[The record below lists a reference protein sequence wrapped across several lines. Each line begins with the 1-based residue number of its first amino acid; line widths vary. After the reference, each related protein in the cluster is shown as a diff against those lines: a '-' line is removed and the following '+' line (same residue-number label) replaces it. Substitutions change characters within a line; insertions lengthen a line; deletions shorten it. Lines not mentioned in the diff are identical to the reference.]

1 MTTRGVEPFGLANG
15 DSMSREQLLERQMAE
30 LQRFAHIGRWIWN
43 IADDQVTWDD
53 ELYRIYGLEPGS
65 VEGSFHSY
73 LERVHPDDR
82 ERVRQRLSEILGT
95 GDSFE
100 FDERIVRP
108 TGEVR
113 VLRSRGVVDRD
124 AEGGPTRL
132 VGTCQDVTEL
142 FEATQRESALAREQK
157 LRLAAEEQ
165 ERRAGF
171 LADATILLASSLDYQ
186 ETLRR
191 LAELAVERIA
201 DWCAIDIR
209 DLNGAIDRVVV
220 AHPDPAKA
228 QLARELHEKYPP
240 DPDARTGVPE
250 VLRSGRPELVPEIPG
265 ELLESLAVD
274 EEHLRLLRELRL
286 RSYMIVPLRS
296 RNEIIGAI
304 TLVSAESGVQY
315 DEDDL
320 RFTQDL
326 ADRAALS
333 VDNARLYGEAERATS
348 EVRRILESITDA
360 FFAVDREWRFTYVN
374 SEAEQLLGRPASEL
388 LGRPLW
394 ETSPSDDAFA
404 ERYREAMESGRAVRF
419 EALYVPAASWFDVKV
434 FPSVAGLSI
443 YLRDIAEERD
453 ARESV
458 RTSELR
464 YRSLVDATAAIV
476 WNTPDT
482 GEFGGE
488 QPSWSAFTGQT
499 VEQYRG
505 TGWLEA
511 VHPEDRAAT
520 VDAWVAALE
529 SRSPYEVEHRL
540 RRADGEYRSTI
551 ARAVPIVGDEGE
563 ILEWVG
569 IHTDIT
575 LLRKAQ
581 EALERQN
588 YITRTITENATSALF
603 MMNERGH
610 CTYMNAAAIALTGY
624 SVEEIRGMP
633 LHDAIHHHH
642 PDGRPFPLTECPID
656 RALPEDFSIRAHE
669 DVFIRKDG
677 SFFPVVCA
685 ASPIFDRAGVPVGTV
700 VEVRDVTDE
709 RIAAAERER
718 LIQERESERARLLEI
733 FQEAPAFI
741 STLRGPSH
749 VFETANPLYLQLVGH
764 RDVIGK
770 SVLEVLPEVAEQG
783 FIDLLDTVF
792 QTGQPFIGTEVPIL
806 LQRTDGADPEQVFV
820 NFTYQPMREADGSVS
835 GIFVHGVD
843 VTDQVVMRREVEAKA
858 EELASLA
865 RRLEISNRELDQ
877 FAYVAS
883 HDLKAPLRGI
893 GNLSQ
898 WIEEDLGQAVPD
910 AVREHLDLLRGRVS
924 RMEGLIDGIL
934 QYSRA
939 GRTREMPEQVDVGGL
954 LRDVIELIAPPSDL
968 DIEIGTEMPT
978 LVTERLLLEQ
988 VFMNLIGNAVK
999 YAGEPGGT
1007 IRVETIPVGP
1017 FHRFTVRD
1025 DGPGIAPEY
1034 HDRIFGI
1041 FQTLEARDKVE
1052 GTGIGL
1058 SLVKKIVENRGGR
1071 VWLES
1076 APGEGAT
1083 FHFLWPV
1090 DS

>member
-1 MTTRGVEPFGLANG
+1 
-15 DSMSREQLLERQMAE
+15 
-30 LQRFAHIGRWIWN
+30 
-43 IADDQVTWDD
+43 
-53 ELYRIYGLEPGS
+53 
-65 VEGSFHSY
+65 
-73 LERVHPDDR
+73 
-82 ERVRQRLSEILGT
+82 
-95 GDSFE
+95 
-100 FDERIVRP
+100 
-108 TGEVR
+108 
-113 VLRSRGVVDRD
+113 
-124 AEGGPTRL
+124 
-132 VGTCQDVTEL
+132 
-142 FEATQRESALAREQK
+142 
-157 LRLAAEEQ
+157 
-165 ERRAGF
+165 
-171 LADATILLASSLDYQ
+171 
-186 ETLRR
+186 
-191 LAELAVERIA
+191 
-201 DWCAIDIR
+201 
-209 DLNGAIDRVVV
+209 
-220 AHPDPAKA
+220 
-228 QLARELHEKYPP
+228 
-240 DPDARTGVPE
+240 
-250 VLRSGRPELVPEIPG
+250 
-265 ELLESLAVD
+265 
-274 EEHLRLLRELRL
+274 
-286 RSYMIVPLRS
+286 
-296 RNEIIGAI
+296 
-304 TLVSAESGVQY
+304 
-315 DEDDL
+315 
-320 RFTQDL
+320 
-326 ADRAALS
+326 
-333 VDNARLYGEAERATS
+333 
-348 EVRRILESITDA
+348 
-360 FFAVDREWRFTYVN
+360 
-374 SEAEQLLGRPASEL
+374 
-388 LGRPLW
+388 
-394 ETSPSDDAFA
+394 
-404 ERYREAMESGRAVRF
+404 
-419 EALYVPAASWFDVKV
+419 
-434 FPSVAGLSI
+434 
-443 YLRDIAEERD
+443 
-453 ARESV
+453 
-458 RTSELR
+458 
-464 YRSLVDATAAIV
+464 
-476 WNTPDT
+476 
-482 GEFGGE
+482 
-488 QPSWSAFTGQT
+488 
-499 VEQYRG
+499 
-505 TGWLEA
+505 
-511 VHPEDRAAT
+511 
-520 VDAWVAALE
+520 
-529 SRSPYEVEHRL
+529 
-540 RRADGEYRSTI
+540 
-551 ARAVPIVGDEGE
+551 
-563 ILEWVG
+563 
-569 IHTDIT
+569 
-575 LLRKAQ
+575 
-581 EALERQN
+581 
-588 YITRTITENATSALF
+588 
-603 MMNERGH
+603 
-610 CTYMNAAAIALTGY
+610 
-624 SVEEIRGMP
+624 MP